1 MAERRAGVHAPRPTL
16 SETGPV
22 AIPTSASE
30 GRVSGS
36 MYFGSMGERERID
49 WSRKPYESSPGGLTR
64 NPFAPPFR
72 TRRARVNGCSPLGQS
87 PHRA

>member
-1 MAERRAGVHAPRPTL
+1 MAERRAGVHAPPPTL

-49 WSRKPYESSPGGLTR
+49 
-64 NPFAPPFR
+64 
-72 TRRARVNGCSPLGQS
+72 
-87 PHRA
+87 